1 MRKTLTLFIASLLAM
16 PNFANDRSEQ
26 EMQTIALQALCSSNL
41 QAGGAK
47 KAAANIAVEKYKSL
61 AMVNVYGIKGKGV
74 VFISKDDDIEPV
86 LGISDE
92 DFDVNNMPCGMK
104 WWLNTA
110 NKSLERMKAKG
121 ITYSANPMAASGR
134 PTYFIKTYW
143 NQDKPFNN
151 LCPQINGSAAPT
163 GCIAT
168 AMAQI
173 MKYYQYPATSKG
185 TGIYSVTTYKDK
197 NDKEGTTKWY
207 KRELGHTY
215 QWTAMLSSYGIVSKD
230 ENDAVATLMTD
241 AGAASQMNYQANGSG
256 TIEWYAAKG
265 FAENF
270 RYDSLAISC
279 LQRDFYTD
287 AEWMEMVRKEMEA
300 KQPVLYC
307 GSDEIDGGHAFLLDG
322 IQSDGKVHVNWGW
335 SGSGN
340 GWYDINILKP
350 KAYDGSV
357 LSSGN
362 GFNIG
367 QSMVCGFK
375 KQETPSADEENISQW
390 VTDGYSFYIS
400 NNELHVKLTN
410 AYNYSHRVFEGR
422 LDIVLQG
429 MGDNSSKLYTDPI
442 FETDTETP
450 YVDMLSGFSYG
461 DSDQPEVDFNLSQEP
476 ELKNISAGTYK
487 LFLGSK
493 STKEKAYQCLRSVG
507 GTIMYT
513 LTVASDGTMT
523 LAQDGTSAISAV
535 AVKHNISAPYTYIYN
550 MQGQEVYKSKTQD
563 FCLDDVPAHGVLIV
577 KQGDTTRKVVK

>member
-1 MRKTLTLFIASLLAM
+1 MRKTLTLFIASLFAM
-16 PNFANDRSEQ
+16 PSFADDRSEQ

-47 KAAANIAVEKYKSL
+47 KAAANIAVEKYQSL
-61 AMVNVYGIKGKGV
+61 DMVNVYGIKGKGV
-74 VFISKDDDIEPV
+74 VFICKDDDIEPV

-215 QWTAMLSSYGIVSKD
+215 QWTAMLSSYGIVSED
-230 ENDAVATLMTD
+230 ENDAVATLMAD

-307 GSDEIDGGHAFLLDG
+307 GSDEIEGGHAFLLDG
-322 IQSDGKVHVNWGW
+322 IQEDGKVHVNWGW
-335 SGSGN
+335 GKSGD
-340 GWYDINILKP
+340 GWFDIDVLRPNIT
-350 KAYDGSV
+350 GFT
-357 LSSGN
+357 GE

-367 QSMVCGFK
+367 QSMVLGFK

-410 AYNYSHRVFEGR
+410 AYNYSHRVFDGK

-450 YVDMLSGFSYG
+450 YVDMLSGFNYG
-461 DSDQPEVDFNLSQEP
+461 DKDQPEVDFNLSQES

-507 GTIMYT
+507 GTIIYT
-513 LTVASDGTMT
+513 LTVAADGTMT

-535 AVKHNISAPYTYIYN
+535 AVKQNISAPYTYIYN

>member
-26 EMQTIALQALCSSNL
+26 EMQTIAQQALCASNL

-47 KAAANIAVEKYKSL
+47 KAAANIAVEKYQSL
-61 AMVNVYGIKGKGV
+61 DMVNVYGIKGKGV

-215 QWTAMLSSYGIVSKD
+215 QWTAMLSSYGMMSED
-230 ENDAVATLMTD
+230 ENDAVATLMAD
-241 AGAASQMNYQANGSG
+241 AGAACQMNYQANSSG

-270 RYDSLAISC
+270 RYDSLAINC

-287 AEWMEMVRKEMEA
+287 AEWMELVRKEMEA

-307 GSDEIDGGHAFLLDG
+307 GSDEIEGGHAFLLDG
-322 IQSDGKVHVNWGW
+322 IQEDGKVHVNWGW
-335 SGSGN
+335 GKSGD
-340 GWYDINILKP
+340 GWFDIDVLRPNIT
-350 KAYDGSV
+350 GFT
-357 LSSGN
+357 GE

-375 KQETPSADEENISQW
+375 RQETPSADEENISQW

-429 MGDNSSKLYTDPI
+429 MGDNNSKLYTDPI

-450 YVDMLSGFSYG
+450 YVDMLSGFNYG
-461 DSDQPEVDFNLSQEP
+461 DKDHPEVDYNLSQEP

-493 STKEKAYQCLRSVG
+493 STKEKAYQCLRGVG

-513 LTVASDGTMT
+513 LAVAADGTMT

-563 FCLDDVPAHGVLIV
+563 FSLDDVPAHGVLIV

>member
-86 LGISDE
+86 LGISEE

-215 QWTAMLSSYGIVSKD
+215 QWTAMLSSYGIMSED
-230 ENDAVATLMTD
+230 ENDAVATLMAD

-256 TIEWYAAKG
+256 TIAWYAAKG

-307 GSDEIDGGHAFLLDG
+307 GSDEIEGGHAFLLDG
-322 IQSDGKVHVNWGW
+322 IQEDGKVHVNWGW
-335 SGSGN
+335 GKSGD
-340 GWYDINILKP
+340 GWFDIDVLRPNIT
-350 KAYDGSV
+350 GFT
-357 LSSGN
+357 GE

-367 QSMVCGFK
+367 QSMVLGFK

-410 AYNYSHRVFEGR
+410 AYNYSHRVFDGK

-450 YVDMLSGFSYG
+450 YVDMLSGFNYG
-461 DSDQPEVDFNLSQEP
+461 DKDQPEVDFNLSQES

-507 GTIMYT
+507 GTIIYT
-513 LTVASDGTMT
+513 LTVAADGTMT

-535 AVKHNISAPYTYIYN
+535 AVKQNISAPYTYIYN

>member
-1 MRKTLTLFIASLLAM
+1 MRKTLTLFIASLFAM
-16 PNFANDRSEQ
+16 PSFADDRSEQ

-47 KAAANIAVEKYKSL
+47 KAAANIAVEKYQSL
-61 AMVNVYGIKGKGV
+61 DMVNVYGIKGKGV
-74 VFISKDDDIEPV
+74 VFISKDDEIEPV

-215 QWTAMLSSYGIVSKD
+215 QWTAMLSSYGIVSED
-230 ENDAVATLMTD
+230 ENDAVATLMAD

-287 AEWMEMVRKEMEA
+287 AEWMELVRKEMEA

-322 IQSDGKVHVNWGW
+322 IQEDGKVHVNWGW
-335 SGSGN
+335 GKSGD
-340 GWYDINILKP
+340 GWFDIDVLRPNIT
-350 KAYDGSV
+350 GFT
-357 LSSGN
+357 GE

-367 QSMVCGFK
+367 QSMVLGFK

-450 YVDMLSGFSYG
+450 YVEMLSGFNYG
-461 DSDQPEVDFNLSQEP
+461 DKDQPEVDFNLSQES

-513 LTVASDGTMT
+513 LTVAADGTMT

>member
-16 PNFANDRSEQ
+16 PSFADDRSEQ

-47 KAAANIAVEKYKSL
+47 KAAANIAVEKYQSL
-61 AMVNVYGIKGKGV
+61 DMVNVYGIKGKGV

-121 ITYSANPMAASGR
+121 ITYRANPMAASGR

-215 QWTAMLSSYGIVSKD
+215 QWTAMLSSYGIVSED
-230 ENDAVATLMTD
+230 ENDAVATLMAD
-241 AGAASQMNYQANGSG
+241 AGAASQMNYQTNSSG

-287 AEWMEMVRKEMEA
+287 AEWMELVRKEMEA

-322 IQSDGKVHVNWGW
+322 IQEDGKVHVNWGW
-335 SGSGN
+335 GKSGD
-340 GWYDINILKP
+340 GWFDIDVLRPNIT
-350 KAYDGSV
+350 GFT
-357 LSSGN
+357 GE

-367 QSMVCGFK
+367 QSMVLGFK
-375 KQETPSADEENISQW
+375 QQETPSTDEENISQW

-400 NNELHVKLTN
+400 DNELHVKLTN
-410 AYNYSHRVFEGR
+410 AYNYSHRVFDGK

-450 YVDMLSGFSYG
+450 YVDMLSGFNYG
-461 DSDQPEVDFNLSQEP
+461 DKDQPEVDFNLSQEP

-513 LTVASDGTMT
+513 LTVAADGTMT

>member
-47 KAAANIAVEKYKSL
+47 KAAANIAVEKYQSL
-61 AMVNVYGIKGKGV
+61 DMVNVYGIKGKGV

-215 QWTAMLSSYGIVSKD
+215 QWTAMLSSYGIVSED
-230 ENDAVATLMTD
+230 ENDAVATLMAD
-241 AGAASQMNYQANGSG
+241 AGAASQMNYQTNSSG

-287 AEWMEMVRKEMEA
+287 AEWMELVRKEMEA

-322 IQSDGKVHVNWGW
+322 IQEDGKVHVNWGW
-335 SGSGN
+335 GKSGD
-340 GWYDINILKP
+340 GWFDIDVLRPNIT
-350 KAYDGSV
+350 GFT
-357 LSSGN
+357 GE

-367 QSMVCGFK
+367 QSMVLGFK
-375 KQETPSADEENISQW
+375 KQETPNADEENISQW

-400 NNELHVKLTN
+400 DNELHVKLTN

-422 LDIVLQG
+422 IGIVLQG
-429 MGDNSSKLYTDPI
+429 MSDNSSKLYTDPI

-450 YVDMLSGFSYG
+450 YVGMLSGFNYG
-461 DSDQPEVDFNLSQEP
+461 DNDHPEVDFNLSQEP

-507 GTIMYT
+507 GTIIYT
-513 LTVASDGTMT
+513 LTVAADGTMT

>member
-26 EMQTIALQALCSSNL
+26 EMQTIALQALCSTNL

-47 KAAANIAVEKYKSL
+47 KAAANIAVEKYQSL
-61 AMVNVYGIKGKGV
+61 DMVNVYGIKGKGV

-134 PTYFIKTYW
+134 PTNFIKTYW
-143 NQDKPFNN
+143 NQGTPFNK

-230 ENDAVATLMTD
+230 ENDAVATLMAD

-307 GSDEIDGGHAFLLDG
+307 GSDEIEGGHAFLLDG
-322 IQSDGKVHVNWGW
+322 IQEDGKVHVNWGW
-335 SGSGN
+335 GKSGD
-340 GWYDINILKP
+340 GWFDIDVLRPNIT
-350 KAYDGSV
+350 GFT
-357 LSSGN
+357 GE

-367 QSMVCGFK
+367 QSMVLGFK
-375 KQETPSADEENISQW
+375 QQETPSADEENISQW

-410 AYNYSHRVFEGR
+410 AYNYSHRVFDGK

-450 YVDMLSGFSYG
+450 YVDMLSGFNYG
-461 DSDQPEVDFNLSQEP
+461 DKDQPEVDFNLSQEP

-513 LTVASDGTMT
+513 LTVAADGTMT

>member
-16 PNFANDRSEQ
+16 PNFANDRSEE
-26 EMQTIALQALCSSNL
+26 EMQTIAQQALCASNL

-47 KAAANIAVEKYKSL
+47 KAAANIAVEKYQSL
-61 AMVNVYGIKGKGV
+61 DIVNVYGIKGKGV

-197 NDKEGTTKWY
+197 NDKKGTTKWY

-215 QWTAMLSSYGIVSKD
+215 QWTAMLSSYGILSDDK
-230 ENDAVATLMTD
+230 NDAVATLMAD
-241 AGAASQMNYQANGSG
+241 AGAASQMNYQTNSSG

-279 LQRDFYTD
+279 LQRNFYTD

-307 GSDEIDGGHAFLLDG
+307 GSDEIEGGHAFLLDG
-322 IQSDGKVHVNWGW
+322 IQEDGKVHVNWGW
-335 SGSGN
+335 GKSGD
-340 GWYDINILKP
+340 GWFDIDVLRPNIT
-350 KAYDGSV
+350 GFT
-357 LSSGN
+357 GE

-367 QSMVCGFK
+367 QSMVLGFK

-422 LDIVLQG
+422 LDIVLQD

-450 YVDMLSGFSYG
+450 YVDMLSGFNYG
-461 DSDQPEVDFNLSQEP
+461 DKDHPEVDFNLSQDP

-487 LFLGSK
+487 LFIGSK
-493 STKEKAYQCLRSVG
+493 STKEKAYQCLRGVG

-513 LTVASDGTMT
+513 LAVAADGTMT

-535 AVKHNISAPYTYIYN
+535 AVKQNISAPYTYIYN

-563 FCLDDVPAHGVLIV
+563 FSLDDVPAHGVLIV
-577 KQGDTTRKVVK
+577 KKGDTTRKVVK

>member
-1 MRKTLTLFIASLLAM
+1 MRKTLTLFIASLFAM
-16 PNFANDRSEQ
+16 PSFADDRSEQ

-47 KAAANIAVEKYKSL
+47 KAAANIAVEKYQSL
-61 AMVNVYGIKGKGV
+61 DMVNVYGIKGEGV

-215 QWTAMLSSYGIVSKD
+215 QWTAMLSSYGIVSED
-230 ENDAVATLMTD
+230 ENDAVATLMAD

-287 AEWMEMVRKEMEA
+287 AEWMELVRKEMEA

-322 IQSDGKVHVNWGW
+322 IQEDGKVHVNWGW
-335 SGSGN
+335 GKSGD
-340 GWYDINILKP
+340 GWFDIDVLRPNITGLT
-350 KAYDGSV
+350 GE
-357 LSSGN
+357 

-367 QSMVCGFK
+367 QSMVLGFK

-410 AYNYSHRVFEGR
+410 AYNYSHRVFDGK

-450 YVDMLSGFSYG
+450 YVDMLSGFNYG
-461 DSDQPEVDFNLSQEP
+461 DKDQPEVDFNLSQES

-507 GTIMYT
+507 GTIIYT
-513 LTVASDGTMT
+513 LTVAADGTMT

-535 AVKHNISAPYTYIYN
+535 AVKQNISAPYTYIYN

>member
-16 PNFANDRSEQ
+16 PSFADDRSEQ

-47 KAAANIAVEKYKSL
+47 KAAANIAVEKYQSL
-61 AMVNVYGIKGKGV
+61 DMVNVYGIKGKGV

-230 ENDAVATLMTD
+230 ENDAVATLMAD

-256 TIEWYAAKG
+256 TIAWYAAKG

-300 KQPVLYC
+300 KHPVLYC
-307 GSDEIDGGHAFLLDG
+307 GSDEIEGGHAFLLDG
-322 IQSDGKVHVNWGW
+322 IQEDGKVHVNWGW
-335 SGSGN
+335 GKSGD
-340 GWYDINILKP
+340 GWFDIDVLRPNIT
-350 KAYDGSV
+350 GFT
-357 LSSGN
+357 GE

-367 QSMVCGFK
+367 QSMVLGFK
-375 KQETPSADEENISQW
+375 QQETPSADEENISQW

-442 FETDTETP
+442 FETDTERP
-450 YVDMLSGFSYG
+450 YVDMLSGFNYG
-461 DSDQPEVDFNLSQEP
+461 DKDQPEVDFNLSQEP

-507 GTIMYT
+507 GTIIYT

-535 AVKHNISAPYTYIYN
+535 AVKQNISAPYTYIYN

>member
-16 PNFANDRSEQ
+16 PSFADDRSEQ

-86 LGISDE
+86 LGISEE

-215 QWTAMLSSYGIVSKD
+215 QWTAMLSSYGIVSED
-230 ENDAVATLMTD
+230 ENDAVATLMAD

-287 AEWMEMVRKEMEA
+287 AEWMELVRKEMEA

-307 GSDEIDGGHAFLLDG
+307 GSDEIEGGHAFLLDG
-322 IQSDGKVHVNWGW
+322 IQEDGKVHVNWGW
-335 SGSGN
+335 GKSGD
-340 GWYDINILKP
+340 GWFDIDVLRPNIT
-350 KAYDGSV
+350 GFT
-357 LSSGN
+357 GE

-367 QSMVCGFK
+367 QSMVLGFK

-442 FETDTETP
+442 FDTNTETP

-461 DSDQPEVDFNLSQEP
+461 DSDHPEVDFNLSQES

-513 LTVASDGTMT
+513 LTVAADGTMT

>member
-1 MRKTLTLFIASLLAM
+1 MRKTLTLFIASLFAM
-16 PNFANDRSEQ
+16 PSFADDRSEQ

-41 QAGGAK
+41 QSGGAK
-47 KAAANIAVEKYKSL
+47 KAAANIAVEKYQSL
-61 AMVNVYGIKGKGV
+61 DMVNVYGIKGKGV

-197 NDKEGTTKWY
+197 NDKDGTTKWY

-215 QWTAMLSSYGIVSKD
+215 QWTAMLSSYGIMSED
-230 ENDAVATLMTD
+230 ENDAVATLMAD

-307 GSDEIDGGHAFLLDG
+307 GSDEIEGGHAFLLDG
-322 IQSDGKVHVNWGW
+322 IQEDGKVHVNWGW
-335 SGSGN
+335 GKSGD
-340 GWYDINILKP
+340 GWFDIDVLRPNIT
-350 KAYDGSV
+350 GFT
-357 LSSGN
+357 GE

-367 QSMVCGFK
+367 QSMVLGFK

-450 YVDMLSGFSYG
+450 YVDMLSGFNYG
-461 DSDQPEVDFNLSQEP
+461 DKDQPEVDFNLSQEP

-507 GTIMYT
+507 GTIIYT
-513 LTVASDGTMT
+513 LTVAADGTMT

-535 AVKHNISAPYTYIYN
+535 AVKQNISAPYTYIYN

>member
-1 MRKTLTLFIASLLAM
+1 MRKTLTLFIASLFAM
-16 PNFANDRSEQ
+16 PSFADDRSEQ

-47 KAAANIAVEKYKSL
+47 KAAANIAVEKYQSL
-61 AMVNVYGIKGKGV
+61 DMVNVYGIKGKGV

-215 QWTAMLSSYGIVSKD
+215 QWTAMLSSYGIVSED
-230 ENDAVATLMTD
+230 ENDAVATLMAD

-322 IQSDGKVHVNWGW
+322 IQEDGKVHVNWGW
-335 SGSGN
+335 GKSGD
-340 GWYDINILKP
+340 GWFDIDVLRPNITGLT
-350 KAYDGSV
+350 GE
-357 LSSGN
+357 

-367 QSMVCGFK
+367 QSMVLGFK

-410 AYNYSHRVFEGR
+410 AYNYSHRVFDGK

-450 YVDMLSGFSYG
+450 YVDMLSGFNYG
-461 DSDQPEVDFNLSQEP
+461 DKDQPEVDFNLSQES

-507 GTIMYT
+507 GTIIYT
-513 LTVASDGTMT
+513 LTVAADGTMT

-535 AVKHNISAPYTYIYN
+535 AVKQNISAPYTYIYN

>member
-1 MRKTLTLFIASLLAM
+1 
-16 PNFANDRSEQ
+16 
-26 EMQTIALQALCSSNL
+26 MQTIALQALCSSNL

-47 KAAANIAVEKYKSL
+47 KAAANIAVEKYQSL
-61 AMVNVYGIKGKGV
+61 DMVNVYGIKGKGV

-215 QWTAMLSSYGIVSKD
+215 QWTAMLSSYGIVSED
-230 ENDAVATLMTD
+230 ENDAVATLMAD

-322 IQSDGKVHVNWGW
+322 IQEDGKVHVNWGW
-335 SGSGN
+335 GKSGD
-340 GWYDINILKP
+340 GWFDIDVLRPNITGLT
-350 KAYDGSV
+350 GE
-357 LSSGN
+357 

-367 QSMVCGFK
+367 QSMVLGFK

-410 AYNYSHRVFEGR
+410 AYNYSHRVFDGK

-442 FETDTETP
+442 FETDTEKP
-450 YVDMLSGFSYG
+450 YVDMLSGFNYG
-461 DSDQPEVDFNLSQEP
+461 DKDQPEVDFNLSQEP

-513 LTVASDGTMT
+513 LTVAADGTMT

-535 AVKHNISAPYTYIYN
+535 AVKQNISAPYTYIYN

>member
-1 MRKTLTLFIASLLAM
+1 MRKTLTLFIASLFAM
-16 PNFANDRSEQ
+16 PSFADDRSEQ

-47 KAAANIAVEKYKSL
+47 KAAANIAVEKYQSL
-61 AMVNVYGIKGKGV
+61 DMVNVYGIKGKGV

-215 QWTAMLSSYGIVSKD
+215 QWTAMLSSYGIVSED
-230 ENDAVATLMTD
+230 ENDAVATLMAD

-307 GSDEIDGGHAFLLDG
+307 GSDEIEGGHAFLLDG
-322 IQSDGKVHVNWGW
+322 IQEDGKVHVNWGW
-335 SGSGN
+335 GKSGD
-340 GWYDINILKP
+340 GWFDIDVLRPNIT
-350 KAYDGSV
+350 GFT
-357 LSSGN
+357 GE

-367 QSMVCGFK
+367 QSMVLGFK

-410 AYNYSHRVFEGR
+410 AYNYSHRVFDGK

-450 YVDMLSGFSYG
+450 YVDMLSGFNYG
-461 DSDQPEVDFNLSQEP
+461 DKDQPEVDFNLSQEP

-513 LTVASDGTMT
+513 LTIASDGTMT

>member
-26 EMQTIALQALCSSNL
+26 EMQKIALQALCSSNL

-47 KAAANIAVEKYKSL
+47 KAAANIAVEKYQSL
-61 AMVNVYGIKGKGV
+61 DMVNVYGIKGKGV

-215 QWTAMLSSYGIVSKD
+215 QWTAMLSSYGIVSED
-230 ENDAVATLMTD
+230 ENDAVATLMAD

-307 GSDEIDGGHAFLLDG
+307 GSDEIEGGHAFLLDG
-322 IQSDGKVHVNWGW
+322 IQEDGKVHVNWGW
-335 SGSGN
+335 GKSGD
-340 GWYDINILKP
+340 GWFDIDVLRPNIT
-350 KAYDGSV
+350 GFT
-357 LSSGN
+357 GE

-367 QSMVCGFK
+367 QSMVLGFK
-375 KQETPSADEENISQW
+375 QQETPSADEENISQW

-410 AYNYSHRVFEGR
+410 AYNYSHRVFDGK

-450 YVDMLSGFSYG
+450 YVDMLSGFNYG
-461 DSDQPEVDFNLSQEP
+461 DKDQPEVDFNLSQES

-507 GTIMYT
+507 GTIIYT
-513 LTVASDGTMT
+513 LTVAADGTMT

-535 AVKHNISAPYTYIYN
+535 AVKQNISAPYTYIYN

>member
-26 EMQTIALQALCSSNL
+26 EMQTIALQAHCSSNL

-86 LGISDE
+86 LGISEE

-215 QWTAMLSSYGIVSKD
+215 QWTAMLSSYGIVSED
-230 ENDAVATLMTD
+230 ENDAVATLMAD

-287 AEWMEMVRKEMEA
+287 AEWMELVRKEMEA

-307 GSDEIDGGHAFLLDG
+307 GSDEIEGGHAFLLDG
-322 IQSDGKVHVNWGW
+322 IQEDGKVHVNWGW
-335 SGSGN
+335 GKSGD
-340 GWYDINILKP
+340 GWFDIDVLRPNIT
-350 KAYDGSV
+350 GFT
-357 LSSGN
+357 GE

-367 QSMVCGFK
+367 QSMVLGFK

-442 FETDTETP
+442 FDTNTETP

-461 DSDQPEVDFNLSQEP
+461 DSDHPEVDFNLSQES

-513 LTVASDGTMT
+513 LTVAADGTMT

>member
-16 PNFANDRSEQ
+16 PNFANDRSEE
-26 EMQTIALQALCSSNL
+26 EMQKIALQALCSSNL

-47 KAAANIAVEKYKSL
+47 KAAANITVEKYQSL
-61 AMVNVYGIKGKGV
+61 DMVNVYGIKGKGV
-74 VFISKDDDIEPV
+74 VFISKDDNIEPV

-121 ITYSANPMAASGR
+121 ITYRANPMAASGR

-143 NQDKPFNN
+143 NQDTPFNN

-215 QWTAMLSSYGIVSKD
+215 QWTAMQSSYGILSDD
-230 ENDAVATLMTD
+230 ENDAVATLMAD
-241 AGAASQMNYQANGSG
+241 AGAASRMNYSAAASG

-270 RYDSLAISC
+270 RYDSLAINC

-287 AEWMEMVRKEMEA
+287 AEWMEIVRKEMEA

-307 GSDEIDGGHAFLLDG
+307 GSDTNEGGHAFLLDG

-335 SGSGN
+335 GKSGD
-340 GWYDINILKP
+340 GWFDVDVLKP
-350 KAYDGSV
+350 NIAGFT
-357 LSSGN
+357 GE

-375 KQETPSADEENISQW
+375 TQETPSADEENISQW

-400 NNELHVKLTN
+400 DNELHAKLTN
-410 AYNYSHRVFEGR
+410 LVNYSHRVFEGR
-422 LDIVLQG
+422 LDFVLQG
-429 MGDNSSKLYTDPI
+429 TGDNSSKLYTDFI
-442 FETDTETP
+442 FETDAETP
-450 YVDMLSGFSYG
+450 YVDMFDGFQFS
-461 DSDQPEVDFNLSQEP
+461 DSDNPEVDLDLGQDSA
-476 ELKNISAGTYK
+476 LKDISVGTYK
-487 LFLGSK
+487 LFIGSK
-493 STKEKAYQCLRSVG
+493 STKENAYQCLRGVG

-523 LAQDGTSAISAV
+523 LSQDGTTAISAV
-535 AVKHNISAPYTYIYN
+535 SVSQNISTPYTYIYN

-563 FCLDDVPAHGVLIV
+563 FCLSDVPAHGVLIM
-577 KQGDTTRKVVK
+577 KQGNTTRKVVK

>member
-1 MRKTLTLFIASLLAM
+1 MKRIIFLLIVFALSAISLQAKERTEKEMQSIASKRLGLSMSAMATKAVNTAVKKVSESKQLAVY
-16 PNFANDRSEQ
+16 NSKGRGFVV
-26 EMQTIALQALCSSNL
+26 IA
-41 QAGGAK
+41 
-47 KAAANIAVEKYKSL
+47 
-61 AMVNVYGIKGKGV
+61 
-74 VFISKDDDIEPV
+74 KDDDFAPV
-86 LGISDE
+86 LGYSDT
-92 DFDVNNMPCGMK
+92 DYDTDVMPCGLK
-104 WWLNTA
+104 WWMSQVE
-110 NKSLERMKAKG
+110 KSLETRKAHAQTYQPAVYASSTATNF
-121 ITYSANPMAASGR
+121 ITTS
-134 PTYFIKTYW
+134 W
-143 NQDKPFNN
+143 NQQAPYNT
-151 LCPQINGSAAPT
+151 LCPKIDGVAAPT
-163 GCIAT
+163 GCVAT

-173 MKYYQYPATSKG
+173 MYYYQYPVSGKG
-185 TGIYSVTTYKDK
+185 KGSYTVTTS
-197 NDKEGTTKWY
+197 EGTTNY
-207 KRELGHTY
+207 ACDINSTY
-215 QWTAMLSSYGIVSKD
+215 EWKKMKKKYYSSTVD
-230 ENDAVATLMTD
+230 TDNAVAKLMRD
-241 AGAASQMNYQANGSG
+241 AGAASRMNYQAEVSG

-335 SGSGN
+335 SGLGN

-350 KAYDGSV
+350 KAYDGSA
-357 LSSGN
+357 LSQGN

-367 QSMVCGFK
+367 QSMVLGFK

-410 AYNYSHRVFEGR
+410 ISNYSHRVFEGR

-429 MGDNSSKLYTDPI
+429 MGDNNSKLYTDPI

-450 YVDMLSGFSYG
+450 YVDMLSGFEYG
-461 DSDQPEVDFNLSQEP
+461 DNDHPEVDFNLSQDP
-476 ELKNISAGTYK
+476 ALKNISAGTYK
-487 LFLGSK
+487 LFVGSK
-493 STKEKAYQCLRSVG
+493 STKEKDYQCLRSVG
-507 GTIMYT
+507 GTIIYT
-513 LTVASDGTMT
+513 LAVAADGTMT
-523 LAQDGTSAISAV
+523 LAQDVTSAISAV

>member
-47 KAAANIAVEKYKSL
+47 KAAANIAVEKYQSL
-61 AMVNVYGIKGKGV
+61 DMVNVYGIKGKGV

-86 LGISDE
+86 LGISEE

-215 QWTAMLSSYGIVSKD
+215 QWTAMLSSYGIVSED
-230 ENDAVATLMTD
+230 ENDAVATLMAD

-279 LQRDFYTD
+279 LQRDFYTN
-287 AEWMEMVRKEMEA
+287 AEWMELVRKEMEA

-322 IQSDGKVHVNWGW
+322 IQEDGKVHVNWGW
-335 SGSGN
+335 GKSGD
-340 GWYDINILKP
+340 GWFDIDVLRPNIT
-350 KAYDGSV
+350 GFT
-357 LSSGN
+357 GE

-367 QSMVCGFK
+367 QSMVLGFK

-410 AYNYSHRVFEGR
+410 AYNYSHRVFDGK

-450 YVDMLSGFSYG
+450 YVDMLSGFNYG
-461 DSDQPEVDFNLSQEP
+461 DKDQPEVDFNLSQEP

-513 LTVASDGTMT
+513 LTVAADGTMT

>member
-47 KAAANIAVEKYKSL
+47 KAAANIAVEKYQSL
-61 AMVNVYGIKGKGV
+61 DMVNVYGIKGKGV

-215 QWTAMLSSYGIVSKD
+215 QWTAMLSSYGIVSED
-230 ENDAVATLMTD
+230 ENDAVATLMAD

-256 TIEWYAAKG
+256 TIAWYAAKG

-287 AEWMEMVRKEMEA
+287 AEWMELVRKEMEA

-322 IQSDGKVHVNWGW
+322 IQEDGKVHVNWGW
-335 SGSGN
+335 GKSGD
-340 GWYDINILKP
+340 GWFDIDVLRPNIT
-350 KAYDGSV
+350 GFT
-357 LSSGN
+357 GE

-367 QSMVCGFK
+367 QSMVLGFK

-410 AYNYSHRVFEGR
+410 AYNYSHRVFDGK

-450 YVDMLSGFSYG
+450 YVDMLSGFNYG
-461 DSDQPEVDFNLSQEP
+461 DKDQPEVDFNLSQES

-507 GTIMYT
+507 GTIIYT

-535 AVKHNISAPYTYIYN
+535 AVKQNISAPYTYIYN

>member
-1 MRKTLTLFIASLLAM
+1 MERIILSLFVFALSTLSLQAKDRTEREMQSIASKRLGLSISTMSTKAVNTAVKKVSESKQLAIY
-16 PNFANDRSEQ
+16 NSKGRGFVV
-26 EMQTIALQALCSSNL
+26 IA
-41 QAGGAK
+41 
-47 KAAANIAVEKYKSL
+47 
-61 AMVNVYGIKGKGV
+61 
-74 VFISKDDDIEPV
+74 KDDDFAPV
-86 LGISDE
+86 LGYSDT
-92 DFDVNNMPCGMK
+92 DYDTDAMPCGLK
-104 WWLNTA
+104 WWLSQVE
-110 NKSLERMKAKG
+110 KSLEARKAHAQTYQPVVYATTTATNF
-121 ITYSANPMAASGR
+121 ITTS
-134 PTYFIKTYW
+134 W
-143 NQDKPFNN
+143 NQQAPYNT
-151 LCPQINGSAAPT
+151 LCPKIDGVAAPT

-173 MKYYQYPATSKG
+173 MYYYKYPVSGKG
-185 TGIYSVTTYKDK
+185 EGSYTVTTSEGNTKYECDINSTYEWAKMKNKYLRPTDDKD
-197 NDKEGTTKWY
+197 N
-207 KRELGHTY
+207 
-215 QWTAMLSSYGIVSKD
+215 V
-230 ENDAVATLMTD
+230 VATLMRD
-241 AGAASQMNYQANGSG
+241 AGAASRMNYQAAGSG

-335 SGSGN
+335 GKSGD
-340 GWYDINILKP
+340 GWFDIDVLRPNIT
-350 KAYDGSV
+350 GFT
-357 LSSGN
+357 GE

-367 QSMVCGFK
+367 QSMVLGFK

-400 NNELHVKLTN
+400 DNELHVKLTN

-422 LDIVLQG
+422 LGIVLQG
-429 MGDNSSKLYTDPI
+429 MSDNSSKLYTDPI

-450 YVDMLSGFSYG
+450 YVGMLSGFNYG
-461 DSDQPEVDFNLSQEP
+461 DNDHPEVDFNLSQEP

-487 LFLGSK
+487 LFIGSK
-493 STKEKAYQCLRSVG
+493 STKESSYQCLRSVG

-513 LTVASDGTMT
+513 LAVAADGTMT

-535 AVKHNISAPYTYIYN
+535 AVKQNVSAPYTYIYN

>member
-1 MRKTLTLFIASLLAM
+1 MRKTLTLFIASLFAM
-16 PNFANDRSEQ
+16 PSFADDRSEQ

-47 KAAANIAVEKYKSL
+47 KAAANIAVEKYQSL
-61 AMVNVYGIKGKGV
+61 DMVNVYGIKGKGV

-197 NDKEGTTKWY
+197 NDKDGTTKWY

-215 QWTAMLSSYGIVSKD
+215 QWTAMLSSYGIMSED
-230 ENDAVATLMTD
+230 ENDAVATLMAD

-287 AEWMEMVRKEMEA
+287 AEWMELVRKEMEA

-307 GSDEIDGGHAFLLDG
+307 GSDEIEGGHAFLLDG
-322 IQSDGKVHVNWGW
+322 IQEDGKVHVNWGW
-335 SGSGN
+335 GKSGD
-340 GWYDINILKP
+340 GWFDIDVLRPNIT
-350 KAYDGSV
+350 GFT
-357 LSSGN
+357 GE

-367 QSMVCGFK
+367 QSMVLGFK

-410 AYNYSHRVFEGR
+410 AYNYSHRVFDGK

-450 YVDMLSGFSYG
+450 YVDMLSGFNYG
-461 DSDQPEVDFNLSQEP
+461 DKDQPEVDFNLSQEP

-507 GTIMYT
+507 GTIIYT
-513 LTVASDGTMT
+513 LTVAADGTMT

-535 AVKHNISAPYTYIYN
+535 AVKQNISAPYTYIYN

>member
-41 QAGGAK
+41 QASGAK
-47 KAAANIAVEKYKSL
+47 KAAANIAVEKYQSL
-61 AMVNVYGIKGKGV
+61 DLVNVYGIKGKGV

-121 ITYSANPMAASGR
+121 ITYRANPMAASGR

-215 QWTAMLSSYGIVSKD
+215 QWTAMLSSYGIVSED
-230 ENDAVATLMTD
+230 ENDAVATLMAD

-287 AEWMEMVRKEMEA
+287 AEWMELVRKEMEA

-322 IQSDGKVHVNWGW
+322 IQEDGKVHVNWGW
-335 SGSGN
+335 GKSGD
-340 GWYDINILKP
+340 GWFDIDVLRPNIT
-350 KAYDGSV
+350 GFT
-357 LSSGN
+357 GE

-367 QSMVCGFK
+367 QSMVLGFK

-442 FETDTETP
+442 FETNTETP

-461 DSDQPEVDFNLSQEP
+461 DSDHPEVDFNLSQES

-513 LTVASDGTMT
+513 LTVAADGTMT

>member
-1 MRKTLTLFIASLLAM
+1 MRKTLTLFIASLLAL
-16 PNFANDRSEQ
+16 PSFAEDRSEQ

-41 QAGGAK
+41 QAAGAK
-47 KAAANIAVEKYKSL
+47 KAAANIAVEKYQSL
-61 AMVNVYGIKGKGV
+61 DMVNVYGIKGKGV

-86 LGISDE
+86 LGISNE

-121 ITYSANPMAASGR
+121 ITYSANTMAASGR

-143 NQDKPFNN
+143 NQDTPFNN
-151 LCPQINGSAAPT
+151 LCPRINGSAAPT

-173 MKYYQYPATSKG
+173 MKYNQYPATSKG

-215 QWTAMLSSYGIVSKD
+215 QWTAMQSSYGVVSKD
-230 ENDAVATLMTD
+230 ENDAVATLMAD
-241 AGAASQMNYQANGSG
+241 AGAASQMNYQTNSSG

-265 FAENF
+265 FAKNF

-307 GSDEIDGGHAFLLDG
+307 GSDEIEGGHAFLLDG

-335 SGSGN
+335 GKSGD
-340 GWYDINILKP
+340 GWFDIDVLRPNIT
-350 KAYDGSV
+350 GFT
-357 LSSGN
+357 GE

-367 QSMVCGFK
+367 QSMVLGFK
-375 KQETPSADEENISQW
+375 RQETPSADEENISQW

-400 NNELHVKLTN
+400 NNELHVKQTN

-429 MGDNSSKLYTDPI
+429 MGDNNSKLYTDPI

-450 YVDMLSGFSYG
+450 YVDMLSGFNYG
-461 DSDQPEVDFNLSQEP
+461 DKDHPEVDYNLSQEP

-487 LFLGSK
+487 LFVGSK
-493 STKEKAYQCLRSVG
+493 STKEKPINAY
-507 GTIMYT
+507 
-513 LTVASDGTMT
+513 VA
-523 LAQDGTSAISAV
+523 
-535 AVKHNISAPYTYIYN
+535 
-550 MQGQEVYKSKTQD
+550 
-563 FCLDDVPAHGVLIV
+563 
-577 KQGDTTRKVVK
+577 

>member
-16 PNFANDRSEQ
+16 PSFADDRSEQ

-47 KAAANIAVEKYKSL
+47 KAAANIAVEKYQSL
-61 AMVNVYGIKGKGV
+61 DMVNVYGIKGKGV

-197 NDKEGTTKWY
+197 NDKDGTTKWY

-215 QWTAMLSSYGIVSKD
+215 QWTAMLSSYGIVSED
-230 ENDAVATLMTD
+230 ENDAVATLMAD

-256 TIEWYAAKG
+256 TIAWYAAKG

-287 AEWMEMVRKEMEA
+287 AEWMELVRKEMEA

-322 IQSDGKVHVNWGW
+322 IQEDGKVHVNWGW
-335 SGSGN
+335 GKSGD
-340 GWYDINILKP
+340 GWFDIDVLRPNIT
-350 KAYDGSV
+350 GFT
-357 LSSGN
+357 GE

-367 QSMVCGFK
+367 QSMVLGFK

-410 AYNYSHRVFEGR
+410 AYNYSHRVFDGK

-450 YVDMLSGFSYG
+450 YVDMLSGFNYG
-461 DSDQPEVDFNLSQEP
+461 DKDQPEVDFNLSQES

-513 LTVASDGTMT
+513 LTVAADGTMT

-535 AVKHNISAPYTYIYN
+535 AVKQNISAPYTYIYN

>member
-16 PNFANDRSEQ
+16 PNFANNRSEE

-47 KAAANIAVEKYKSL
+47 KAAANITVEKYQSL
-61 AMVNVYGIKGKGV
+61 DMVNVYGIKGKGV

-215 QWTAMLSSYGIVSKD
+215 QWTAMLSSYGIMSED
-230 ENDAVATLMTD
+230 ENDAVATLMAD

-256 TIEWYAAKG
+256 TIAWYAAKG

-307 GSDEIDGGHAFLLDG
+307 GSDEIEGGHAFLLDG
-322 IQSDGKVHVNWGW
+322 IQEDGKVHVNWGW
-335 SGSGN
+335 GKSGD
-340 GWYDINILKP
+340 GWFDIDVLRPNIT
-350 KAYDGSV
+350 GFT
-357 LSSGN
+357 GE

-367 QSMVCGFK
+367 QSMVLGFK
-375 KQETPSADEENISQW
+375 QQETPSADEENISQW

-410 AYNYSHRVFEGR
+410 AYNYSHRVFDGK

-429 MGDNSSKLYTDPI
+429 MGDNSSELYTDPI

-450 YVDMLSGFSYG
+450 YVDMLSGFNYG
-461 DSDQPEVDFNLSQEP
+461 DKDHPEVDFNLSQEP

-513 LTVASDGTMT
+513 LTVAADGTMT

-535 AVKHNISAPYTYIYN
+535 AVKQNISAPYTYIYN

>member
-16 PNFANDRSEQ
+16 PSFADDRSEQ

-47 KAAANIAVEKYKSL
+47 KAAANIAVEKYQSL
-61 AMVNVYGIKGKGV
+61 DMVNVYGIKGKGV

-197 NDKEGTTKWY
+197 NDKDGTTKWY

-215 QWTAMLSSYGIVSKD
+215 QWTAMLSSYGIVSED
-230 ENDAVATLMTD
+230 ENDAVATLMAD

-256 TIEWYAAKG
+256 TIAWYAAKG

-287 AEWMEMVRKEMEA
+287 AEWMELVRKEMEA

-322 IQSDGKVHVNWGW
+322 IQEDGKVHVNWGW
-335 SGSGN
+335 GKSGD
-340 GWYDINILKP
+340 GWFDIDVLRPNIT
-350 KAYDGSV
+350 GFT
-357 LSSGN
+357 GE

-367 QSMVCGFK
+367 QSMVLGFK

-410 AYNYSHRVFEGR
+410 AYNYSHRVFDGK

-450 YVDMLSGFSYG
+450 YVDMLSGFNYG
-461 DSDQPEVDFNLSQEP
+461 DKDQPEVDFNLSQEP

-535 AVKHNISAPYTYIYN
+535 AVKQNISAPYTYIYN
-550 MQGQEVYKSKTQD
+550 MQGLEVYKSKTQD

>member
-1 MRKTLTLFIASLLAM
+1 MRKTLTLFIASLLAQ
-16 PNFANDRSEQ
+16 PSFADDRSEQ
-26 EMQTIALQALCSSNL
+26 EMQTIALQALCSSSI
-41 QAGGAK
+41 QDSGTK
-47 KAAANIAVEKYKSL
+47 KAVAKLSVEKYQSL
-61 AMVNVYGIKGKGV
+61 DMVNVYGIKGKGV
-74 VFISKDDDIEPV
+74 VFISKDDDMEPV

-110 NKSLERMKAKG
+110 NKSLERMKTKG
-121 ITYSANPMAASGR
+121 ITYRANQMTASGR

-230 ENDAVATLMTD
+230 EDDAVATLMAD
-241 AGAASQMNYQANGSG
+241 AGAASRMNYSAAASG

-307 GSDEIDGGHAFLLDG
+307 GSDEIEGGHAFLLDG

-335 SGSGN
+335 GKSGD
-340 GWYDINILKP
+340 GWFDIDVLRPNIT
-350 KAYDGSV
+350 GFT
-357 LSSGN
+357 GE

-367 QSMVCGFK
+367 QSMVLGFK
-375 KQETPSADEENISQW
+375 KQESPSADEENISQW

-422 LDIVLQG
+422 LDFVLQG

-450 YVDMLSGFSYG
+450 YVGMLSGFNYG
-461 DSDQPEVDFNLSQEP
+461 DKDHPEVDFNLSQEP

-513 LTVASDGTMT
+513 LAVAADGTMT

-563 FCLDDVPAHGVLIV
+563 FSLSDVPANGVLIV

>member
-16 PNFANDRSEQ
+16 PSFANDRSEQ

-47 KAAANIAVEKYKSL
+47 KTAANIAVEKYQSL
-61 AMVNVYGIKGKGV
+61 DMVNVYGIKGKGV

-215 QWTAMLSSYGIVSKD
+215 QWTAMLSSYGIVSED
-230 ENDAVATLMTD
+230 ENDAVATLMAD

-322 IQSDGKVHVNWGW
+322 IQEDGKVHVNWGW
-335 SGSGN
+335 GKSGD
-340 GWYDINILKP
+340 GWFDIDVLRPNIT
-350 KAYDGSV
+350 GFT
-357 LSSGN
+357 GE

-367 QSMVCGFK
+367 QSMVLGFK

-450 YVDMLSGFSYG
+450 YVEMLSGFNYG
-461 DSDQPEVDFNLSQEP
+461 DKDQPEVDFNLSQES
-476 ELKNISAGTYK
+476 ELKTISAGTYK

-513 LTVASDGTMT
+513 LTVAADGTMT

-535 AVKHNISAPYTYIYN
+535 AVKQNISAPYTYIYN

>member
-1 MRKTLTLFIASLLAM
+1 MKRIIFLIIVFALSAISLQAKERTEKEMQSIASKRLGLSMSAMATRAVNTAVKKVSESKQLAVY
-16 PNFANDRSEQ
+16 NSKGRGFVI
-26 EMQTIALQALCSSNL
+26 IA
-41 QAGGAK
+41 
-47 KAAANIAVEKYKSL
+47 
-61 AMVNVYGIKGKGV
+61 
-74 VFISKDDDIEPV
+74 KDDDFAPV
-86 LGISDE
+86 LGYSDT
-92 DFDVNNMPCGMK
+92 DYDTDVMPCGLK
-104 WWLNTA
+104 WWMSQVE
-110 NKSLERMKAKG
+110 KSLETRKAHAQTYQPAVYASSTATNF
-121 ITYSANPMAASGR
+121 ITTS
-134 PTYFIKTYW
+134 W
-143 NQDKPFNN
+143 NQQAPYNT
-151 LCPQINGSAAPT
+151 LCPKIDGVAAPT
-163 GCIAT
+163 GCVAT

-173 MKYYQYPATSKG
+173 MYYYQYPATSKG

-197 NDKEGTTKWY
+197 NDKEGTTKWD
-207 KRELGHTY
+207 KLELGHTY
-215 QWTAMLSSYGIVSKD
+215 EWTKMKNKYLRPTGD
-230 ENDAVATLMTD
+230 TDNAVAKLMRD
-241 AGAASQMNYQANGSG
+241 AGAASRMNYQAEASG

-307 GSDEIDGGHAFLLDG
+307 GSDEIEGGHAFLLDG

-335 SGSGN
+335 GKSGD
-340 GWYDINILKP
+340 GWFDIDVLRPNIT
-350 KAYDGSV
+350 GFT
-357 LSSGN
+357 GE

-367 QSMVCGFK
+367 QSMVLGFK
-375 KQETPSADEENISQW
+375 RQETPSADEENISQW

-410 AYNYSHRVFEGR
+410 AYNYSHRVFEGK

-442 FETDTETP
+442 FETETETP
-450 YVDMLSGFSYG
+450 YVGMLSGFNYG
-461 DSDQPEVDFNLSQEP
+461 DKDHPEVDYNLSQES

-487 LFLGSK
+487 LFVGSK
-493 STKEKAYQCLRSVG
+493 STKESSYQCLRGVG

-513 LTVASDGTMT
+513 LTIASDGTMT

-535 AVKHNISAPYTYIYN
+535 AVKQNISAPYTYIYN

-577 KQGDTTRKVVK
+577 KQVDRTRKVVK

>member
-1 MRKTLTLFIASLLAM
+1 MERIILSLIVFALSTLSLQAK
-16 PNFANDRSEQ
+16 DRTER
-26 EMQTIALQALCSSNL
+26 EMQSIACKRLGLSKSTMATKAVN
-41 QAGGAK
+41 AVVK
-47 KAAANIAVEKYKSL
+47 KVSESKQLAVY
-61 AMVNVYGIKGKGV
+61 NGKGRGFV
-74 VFISKDDDIEPV
+74 VIAKDDDFAPV
-86 LGISDE
+86 LGYSDT
-92 DFDVNNMPCGMK
+92 DYHTDAMPCGLK
-104 WWLNTA
+104 WWLRQVE
-110 NKSLERMKAKG
+110 KSLEVRKAHAQTYQPAVYASSTATNF
-121 ITYSANPMAASGR
+121 ITTS
-134 PTYFIKTYW
+134 W
-143 NQDKPFNN
+143 NQQAPYNT
-151 LCPQINGSAAPT
+151 LCPQIDGVPAPT

-173 MKYYQYPATSKG
+173 MYYYKYPATSKG

-197 NDKEGTTKWY
+197 NDKEGTTKWS

-215 QWTAMLSSYGIVSKD
+215 EWTKMKNKYLRPTGD
-230 ENDAVATLMTD
+230 TDNAVATLMAD
-241 AGAASQMNYQANGSG
+241 AGAASRMNYQAAASG

-300 KQPVLYC
+300 KKPVLYC

-340 GWYDINILKP
+340 GWYDINILQP
-350 KAYDGSV
+350 KSYNGSA

-367 QSMVCGFK
+367 QSMVLGFK
-375 KQETPSADEENISQW
+375 TQETPSADEENISQW

-429 MGDNSSKLYTDPI
+429 MGDNNSKLYIDPI

-450 YVDMLSGFSYG
+450 YVDMLSGFNYG
-461 DSDQPEVDFNLSQEP
+461 DNDHPEVDFNLSQDP

-487 LFLGSK
+487 LFIGSK

-513 LTVASDGTMT
+513 LAVAADGTMT

-577 KQGDTTRKVVK
+577 KQGDTTRKIVK

>member
-1 MRKTLTLFIASLLAM
+1 MRKTLTLFIASLFAM
-16 PNFANDRSEQ
+16 PNFADDRSEQ

-47 KAAANIAVEKYKSL
+47 KAAANIAVEKYQSL
-61 AMVNVYGIKGKGV
+61 DMVNVYGIKGKGV

-215 QWTAMLSSYGIVSKD
+215 QWTAMLSSYGIVSED
-230 ENDAVATLMTD
+230 ENDAVATLMAD

-256 TIEWYAAKG
+256 TIAWYAAKG

-287 AEWMEMVRKEMEA
+287 AEWMELVRKEMEA

-322 IQSDGKVHVNWGW
+322 IQEDGKVHVNWGW
-335 SGSGN
+335 GKSGD
-340 GWYDINILKP
+340 GWFDIDVLRPNITGLT
-350 KAYDGSV
+350 GE
-357 LSSGN
+357 

-367 QSMVCGFK
+367 QSMVLGFK

-450 YVDMLSGFSYG
+450 YVDMLSGFNYG
-461 DSDQPEVDFNLSQEP
+461 DKDQPEVDFNLSQES

-507 GTIMYT
+507 GTIIYT
-513 LTVASDGTMT
+513 LTVAADGTMT

-535 AVKHNISAPYTYIYN
+535 AVKQNISAPYTYIYN

>member
-1 MRKTLTLFIASLLAM
+1 MRKTLTLFIASLLAL
-16 PNFANDRSEQ
+16 PSFADDRSEQ
-26 EMQTIALQALCSSNL
+26 EMQTIALQALCASNL

-47 KAAANIAVEKYKSL
+47 KAAANIAVEKYQSL
-61 AMVNVYGIKGKGV
+61 DMVNVYGIKGKGV
-74 VFISKDDDIEPV
+74 VFISKDDNIEPV

-110 NKSLERMKAKG
+110 NKSLERMKTKG
-121 ITYSANPMAASGR
+121 ITYRANQMTASGR

-215 QWTAMLSSYGIVSKD
+215 QWTAMLSSYGLVLKD
-230 ENDAVATLMTD
+230 ENDAVATLMAD
-241 AGAASQMNYQANGSG
+241 AGAASQMNYQTNSSG

-307 GSDEIDGGHAFLLDG
+307 GSDEIEGGHAFLLDG

-335 SGSGN
+335 GKSGD
-340 GWYDINILKP
+340 GWFDIDVLRPNIT
-350 KAYDGSV
+350 GFT
-357 LSSGN
+357 GE

-367 QSMVCGFK
+367 QSMVLGFK

-429 MGDNSSKLYTDPI
+429 MGDNNSKLYTDPI

-450 YVDMLSGFSYG
+450 YVDMLSGFNYG
-461 DSDQPEVDFNLSQEP
+461 DKDHPEVDYNLSQEP

-487 LFLGSK
+487 LFVGSK
-493 STKEKAYQCLRSVG
+493 STKESSYQCLRSVG

-513 LTVASDGTMT
+513 LTVAADGTMT
-523 LAQDGTSAISAV
+523 LSQDGTSAISAV
-535 AVKHNISAPYTYIYN
+535 TVKHNISAPYTYIYN

>member
-47 KAAANIAVEKYKSL
+47 KAAANIAVEKYQSL
-61 AMVNVYGIKGKGV
+61 DMVNVYGIKGKGV

-215 QWTAMLSSYGIVSKD
+215 QWTAMLSSYGIVSED
-230 ENDAVATLMTD
+230 ENDAVATLMAD

-287 AEWMEMVRKEMEA
+287 AEWMELVRKEMEA

-322 IQSDGKVHVNWGW
+322 IQEDGKVHVNWGW
-335 SGSGN
+335 GKSGD
-340 GWYDINILKP
+340 GWFDIDVLRPNIT
-350 KAYDGSV
+350 GFT
-357 LSSGN
+357 GE

-367 QSMVCGFK
+367 QSMVLGFK
-375 KQETPSADEENISQW
+375 QQETPSTDEENISQW

-400 NNELHVKLTN
+400 NNELHVKLRN
-410 AYNYSHRVFEGR
+410 AYNYSHRVFDGK

-429 MGDNSSKLYTDPI
+429 MGDNSSKLYTNPI

-450 YVDMLSGFSYG
+450 YVDMLSGFNYG
-461 DSDQPEVDFNLSQEP
+461 DKDQPEVDFNLSQEP

-513 LTVASDGTMT
+513 LTVAADGTMT

-535 AVKHNISAPYTYIYN
+535 AVKQNISAPYTYIYN

>member
-1 MRKTLTLFIASLLAM
+1 
-16 PNFANDRSEQ
+16 
-26 EMQTIALQALCSSNL
+26 
-41 QAGGAK
+41 
-47 KAAANIAVEKYKSL
+47 
-61 AMVNVYGIKGKGV
+61 
-74 VFISKDDDIEPV
+74 
-86 LGISDE
+86 
-92 DFDVNNMPCGMK
+92 
-104 WWLNTA
+104 
-110 NKSLERMKAKG
+110 
-121 ITYSANPMAASGR
+121 
-134 PTYFIKTYW
+134 
-143 NQDKPFNN
+143 
-151 LCPQINGSAAPT
+151 
-163 GCIAT
+163 
-168 AMAQI
+168 MAQI

-215 QWTAMLSSYGIVSKD
+215 QWTAMLSSYGLVSKD
-230 ENDAVATLMTD
+230 ENDAVATLMAD
-241 AGAASQMNYQANGSG
+241 AGAASQMNYQANSSG

-307 GSDEIDGGHAFLLDG
+307 GSDEIEGGHAFLLDG

-335 SGSGN
+335 GKSGD
-340 GWYDINILKP
+340 GWFDIDVLRPNIT
-350 KAYDGSV
+350 GFT
-357 LSSGN
+357 GE

-367 QSMVCGFK
+367 QSMVLGFK

-410 AYNYSHRVFEGR
+410 AYNYSHRVFDGK

-450 YVDMLSGFSYG
+450 YVSMLSGFNYG
-461 DSDQPEVDFNLSQEP
+461 DKDHPEVDFNLSQEP

-493 STKEKAYQCLRSVG
+493 STKEKAYKCLRSVG

-513 LTVASDGTMT
+513 LTVAADGTMT

>member
-16 PNFANDRSEQ
+16 PSFADDRSEQ

-47 KAAANIAVEKYKSL
+47 KAAANIAVEKYQSL
-61 AMVNVYGIKGKGV
+61 EMVNVYGIKGKGV

-230 ENDAVATLMTD
+230 ENDAVATLMAD

-307 GSDEIDGGHAFLLDG
+307 GSDEIEGGHAFLLDG
-322 IQSDGKVHVNWGW
+322 IQEDGKVHVNWGW
-335 SGSGN
+335 GKSGD
-340 GWYDINILKP
+340 GWFDIDVLRPNIT
-350 KAYDGSV
+350 GFT
-357 LSSGN
+357 GE

-367 QSMVCGFK
+367 QSMVLGFK

-400 NNELHVKLTN
+400 NNELHIKLTN
-410 AYNYSHRVFEGR
+410 AYNYSHRVFDGK

-442 FETDTETP
+442 FETDTEKP
-450 YVDMLSGFSYG
+450 YVDMLSGFNYG
-461 DSDQPEVDFNLSQEP
+461 DKDQPEVDFNLSQEP

-535 AVKHNISAPYTYIYN
+535 AVKQNISAPYTYIYN